1 MSCCLLYEGTREAR
15 AFARDVLIAMNLDW
29 LLTTIRNKTRKGVIN
44 GLDTGYFLSSISMGG
59 RPDWASATERRVP
72 ATLSEISLF
81 TSYFSAI
88 KRKRNLTSSTS
99 RLLHVPLTI
108 HMRSVMKP
116 SLLSHSFRSASA
128 CFRSTQRS
136 LTTTTHPP
144 CSRQLPIRSSF
155 PRLQLHQA
163 WRRSYADR
171 ISPVTKRRGRGF
183 LRWSWRA
190 FYLSALGG
198 VGYMSYV
205 IYILRTPDDQFN
217 PDPSKKTLVIL
228 GP

>member
-1 MSCCLLYEGTREAR
+1 MGKRLLKERIPC
-15 AFARDVLIAMNLDW
+15 DLIGDFPFY
-29 LLTTIRNKTRKGVIN
+29 LL
-44 GLDTGYFLSSISMGG
+44 L
-59 RPDWASATERRVP
+59 
-72 ATLSEISLF
+72 
-81 TSYFSAI
+81 SAI

-99 RLLHVPLTI
+99 RLLHVPLTTL
-108 HMRSVMKP
+108 MRSVMKP

-136 LTTTTHPP
+136 LTTTTTHPP
-144 CSRQLPIRSSF
+144 CSRQRPIRSSF
-155 PRLQLHQA
+155 PRVQLHQTS
-163 WRRSYADR
+163 RRSYADT
-171 ISPVTKRRGRGF
+171 IPPVTKRRGRGF

-205 IYILRTPDDQFN
+205 IYMLRTPDDQFN